1 MDQTSGQSSE
11 HPCSDDQ
18 NPGPSSM
25 DQSTK
30 PRRRPLL
37 VFIFL
42 LCIVNIGLCAFF
54 AVVVVVLKAS
64 SGASNYILC
73 LFMLNMHIYLGYYLF
88 MKYKSNE
95 WLQWRPKVYLG
106 NNYPLLKAIMCFSLQ
121 RLVFSAQDLPCRT
134 FWTKRKTQ
142 ISLRR
147 SRGI

>member
-1 MDQTSGQSSE
+1 
-11 HPCSDDQ
+11 
-18 NPGPSSM
+18 M

-106 NNYPLLKAIMCFSLQ
+106 KQLSPVEGFHVFFFAVLGLLCTGFAMSYFLDKEKNTNLSPAES
-121 RLVFSAQDLPCRT
+121 RDLNQPCRQ
-134 FWTKRKTQ
+134 FKFYDR
-142 ISLRR
+142 
-147 SRGI
+147 